1 MNTVRID
8 LEKAE
13 APLIDDATPGAPVM
27 VHHGASTPRRGTV
40 MDIRNRGRRRFLGLT
55 ATIAVLPMLSPLA
68 AAAPAKPA
76 APAKLP
82 KLTDAN
88 PVAKGLGYSEN
99 AASVKHAMYKPGST
113 CATCSQFKAV
123 AGGGAYGLCTLFPQN
138 MVASKGWCAAWAKKA

>member
-1 MNTVRID
+1 MTAVRVD

-13 APLIDDATPGAPVM
+13 APRIDDATPGAPVM
-27 VHHGASTPRRGTV
+27 VDHAASTQRRGMVTG
-40 MDIRNRGRRRFLGLT
+40 IRNPGRRRFLGMT
-55 ATIAVLPMLSPLA
+55 ATIAMLPLLPPA
-68 AAAPAKPA
+68 AAAPPAKPA